1 MKKIRSSIF
10 FLLGALIVL
19 SACGITQEL
28 DESLAA
34 TKELKTNLTEQKK
47 ILEELLTAVEKIH
60 PSFEK
65 DLETQPET
73 GLFNEEEGSLY
84 KNFNLRKDILSELEA
99 GQKSL
104 NKIQK
109 EVQRISDKKALDVD
123 NDKLHLIS
131 SSLQIIIN
139 NYDSLIL
146 YMNTGFEQEEE
157 LYTNLPVDNLDD
169 QGSVIYRTYGSVT
182 MVTEEALSNMTYTT
196 SLVKDY
202 ETQAAKHTK

>member
-1 MKKIRSSIF
+1 MKNIRKTALFFIGTL
-10 FLLGALIVL
+10 FLLT
-19 SACGITQEL
+19 ACGITQEL

-34 TKELKTNLTEQKK
+34 TKELQTTITEQKK
-47 ILEELLTAVEKIH
+47 ILENLLTAVEKIQ

-65 DLETQPET
+65 DIDVQPET
-73 GLFNEEEGSLY
+73 GLFNDEEGALY
-84 KNFNLRKDILSELEA
+84 KNFNLRKDILSELET

-104 NKIQK
+104 SKIQS

-131 SSLQIIIN
+131 SSLQIISN

-146 YMNTGFEQEEE
+146 YLNTGFEQEEE

-182 MVTEEALSNMTYTT
+182 MVSEEALSNMTYTV

-202 ETQAAKHTK
+202 ETQAAIHKK